1 MSFTL
6 EVGASV
12 VVRFSNINTAA
23 TPTLNVNSTGA
34 KNMISGRNSTSW
46 GRVTFE
52 TDSHNGVYEYDATG
66 TLLCTYTGSQYACVG
81 CALGHI
87 GSYSYSD

>member
-1 MSFTL
+1 MSFSL

-12 VVRFSNINTAA
+12 IVRFSNINTAG

-46 GRVTFE
+46 GRVDFKE
-52 TDSHNGVYEYDATG
+52 TSFDGTYEYDATG

-87 GSYSYSD
+87 QGYSYSD